1 MNDKQIVGLYFERD
15 EEAIRQ
21 TSLKYGV
28 RIRNIA
34 QGILN
39 DHDDAMECENDTYI
53 QAWRL
58 IPPNDPSEYLFP
70 FLAKITRHLC
80 LDVCRK
86 RHSKKRYVQYIELS
100 KELEECLPAPNDAE
114 EYADY
119 KELCRIINHF
129 LYSQTDEKRFIFIR
143 RYWSMESIAEIAE
156 KAGVSES
163 KVKTA
168 LHRSRKELKL
178 RLQKEGYA
186 L

>member
-86 RHSKKRYVQYIELS
+86 RHSKKKVR
-100 KELEECLPAPNDAE
+100 
-114 EYADY
+114 
-119 KELCRIINHF
+119 
-129 LYSQTDEKRFIFIR
+129 
-143 RYWSMESIAEIAE
+143 SI
-156 KAGVSES
+156 
-163 KVKTA
+163 
-168 LHRSRKELKL
+168 H
-178 RLQKEGYA
+178 
-186 L
+186 

>member
-1 MNDKQIVGLYFERD
+1 MQKAAFQ
-15 EEAIRQ
+15 
-21 TSLKYGV
+21 
-28 RIRNIA
+28 
-34 QGILN
+34 
-39 DHDDAMECENDTYI
+39 
-53 QAWRL
+53 
-58 IPPNDPSEYLFP
+58 
-70 FLAKITRHLC
+70 
-80 LDVCRK
+80 
-86 RHSKKRYVQYIELS
+86 KRYVQYIELS
-100 KELEECLPAPNDAE
+100 KELEECLPTPNDAE

-129 LYSQTDEKRFIFIR
+129 LYGQTDEKRFIFIR
-143 RYWSMESIAEIAE
+143 RYWYMESIAEIAE